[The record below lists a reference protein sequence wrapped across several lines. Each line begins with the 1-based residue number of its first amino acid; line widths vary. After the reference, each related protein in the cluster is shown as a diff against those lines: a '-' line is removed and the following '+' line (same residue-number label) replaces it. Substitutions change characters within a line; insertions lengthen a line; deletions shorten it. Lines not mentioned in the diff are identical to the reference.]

1 MQAGRTEEN
10 GVESAREKIMN
21 DEERRRRRRTI

>member
-1 MQAGRTEEN
+1 VQAGRTEEN

-21 DEERRRRRRTI
+21 DEERRRRRTI